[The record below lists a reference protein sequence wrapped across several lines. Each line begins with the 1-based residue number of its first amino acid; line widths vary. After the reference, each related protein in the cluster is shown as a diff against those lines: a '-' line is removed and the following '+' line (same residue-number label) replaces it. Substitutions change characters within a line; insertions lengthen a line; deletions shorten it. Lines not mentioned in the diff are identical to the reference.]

1 MRFLLIAA
9 VVFTAGCSLFGDRY
23 RDRSLDYLRTTE
35 QAPTLTQEGTPVPSV
50 DRYPIPALP
59 EAALALSSEKK
70 DKFVTPRPQPL
81 IVEEVDESTSF
92 NEFSSEALNPR
103 IENDGAGTL
112 ILRVDGSFAQA
123 WVSTTDAIAKSSLTL
138 TDLNRST
145 GTWYLEMKKTIKA
158 NDRGW
163 WSRLW
168 GKDKHIVETNMLK
181 ITRARQGAYLSL
193 LTDADNLADE
203 ALTKTVLN
211 ELKELLE
218 K

>member
-1 MRFLLIAA
+1 MRFLLLVA
-9 VVFTAGCSLFGDRY
+9 VLFISGCSLFGDRY

-35 QAPTLTQEGTPVPSV
+35 QAPTLTQEGTVIPSV
-50 DRYPIPALP
+50 DRYPIPALAVTTNKP
-59 EAALALSSEKK
+59 
-70 DKFVTPRPQPL
+70 DKFITPRPQPL
-81 IVEEVDESTSF
+81 VIEEVDESTSF

-158 NDRGW
+158 KDRGW

-168 GKDKHIVETNMLK
+168 GKDKHIIETKMLK

-203 ALTKTVLN
+203 ALTETVLN
-211 ELKELLE
+211 ELKDLLE

>member
-1 MRFLLIAA
+1 MRFLLLATVLLI
-9 VVFTAGCSLFGDRY
+9 TGCSLFGDRY

-35 QAPTLTQEGTPVPSV
+35 QAPTLTKEGTPVPSV
-50 DRYPIPALP
+50 DRYPIPALAVNAAKP
-59 EAALALSSEKK
+59 E
-70 DKFVTPRPQPL
+70 KFVTPRPEPL
-81 IVEEVDESTSF
+81 TIEEADESTSF
-92 NEFSSEALNPR
+92 NEYSSEALNPR

-158 NDRGW
+158 KDRGW

-168 GKDKHIVETNMLK
+168 GKDKHILETNMLK

-203 ALTKTVLN
+203 ALTESVLN
-211 ELKELLE
+211 ELKDLLE

>member
-1 MRFLLIAA
+1 MRFLLLAA
-9 VVFTAGCSLFGDRY
+9 ILVMSGCSLFGDRY

-50 DRYPIPALP
+50 DRYPIPMLP
-59 EAALALSSEKK
+59 EAALALSTEKQ
-70 DKFVTPRPQPL
+70 DKFITPRPQPL
-81 IVEEVDESTSF
+81 VIEEVETSTSF
-92 NEFSSEALNPR
+92 NEYSKEELNPR
-103 IENDGAGTL
+103 IEQDGAGTL
-112 ILRVDGSFAQA
+112 ILRMDGSFAQA

-145 GTWYLEMKKTIKA
+145 GTWYLEMKKTIEAK
-158 NDRGW
+158 DRGW

-168 GKDKHIVETNMLK
+168 GKDKHILETNMLK

-211 ELKELLE
+211 ELKDFLE